1 MAKATPG
8 KSRTAYVCAEC
19 GASFSKWQGQCG
31 ECGAWNSLSEI
42 VVESAAASPA
52 ARRGGWAGKADAPK
66 VTALKDVRHS
76 EEAWVSTGI
85 GEFDQ
90 KQQKQG
96 SQKQG
101 FTKTGVREQFPTPHE
116 TSGRAVLRS
125 ARVLSSINSG
135 NSITS
140 SATRWTTCDGRSN
153 VMSLRGG

>member
-8 KSRTAYVCAEC
+8 KSRTAYVCAEW

-66 VTALKDVRHS
+66 ATALKDVRHS

-90 KQQKQG
+90 KQGSKTGKNRKQG
-96 SQKQG
+96 SENNSRHL
-101 FTKTGVREQFPTPHE
+101 TKHL
-116 TSGRAVLRS
+116 A
-125 ARVLSSINSG
+125 AR
-135 NSITS
+135 
-140 SATRWTTCDGRSN
+140 C
-153 VMSLRGG
+153 